1 MTHTPAAAS
10 FSKFIHGRIIIVNLL
25 DLSAVPFV
33 NNAWL
38 LSTQQKQVSLTA
50 QCFKRP
56 GLPA

>member
-33 NNAWL
+33 NNA
-38 LSTQQKQVSLTA
+38 
-50 QCFKRP
+50 
-56 GLPA
+56 